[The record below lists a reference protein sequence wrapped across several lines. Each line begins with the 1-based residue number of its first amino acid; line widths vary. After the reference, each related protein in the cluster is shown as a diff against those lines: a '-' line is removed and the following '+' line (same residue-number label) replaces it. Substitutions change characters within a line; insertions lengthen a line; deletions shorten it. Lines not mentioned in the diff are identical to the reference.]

1 MKVRKIVFRI
11 LALAILIGIAAVMF
25 VIGRGHTIYFDNKT
39 LEAEDGT
46 VYKPYYK
53 IDVLVN
59 GEKVAKLGEEDRGMV
74 STMGQKFSMEL
85 HITPKKDSKKVGSAV
100 KLEIPYNM
108 DGIILNLPALLN
120 GAAEDVYMDEF
131 IPAVVEETGD
141 EEEVPAGDEFE
152 MPMGDA

>member
-1 MKVRKIVFRI
+1 MKARKIVFRI

-39 LEAEDGT
+39 LEAGGE

-59 GEKVAKLGEEDRGMV
+59 GEKVAKLGEEDRGLV

-100 KLEIPYNM
+100 KLELPYDM

-120 GAAEDVYMDEF
+120 GAGEDVYMDEF
-131 IPAVVEETGD
+131 IPAAVEENPED
-141 EEEVPAGDEFE
+141 EEVPSGDEFE
-152 MPMGDA
+152 MPMGDE